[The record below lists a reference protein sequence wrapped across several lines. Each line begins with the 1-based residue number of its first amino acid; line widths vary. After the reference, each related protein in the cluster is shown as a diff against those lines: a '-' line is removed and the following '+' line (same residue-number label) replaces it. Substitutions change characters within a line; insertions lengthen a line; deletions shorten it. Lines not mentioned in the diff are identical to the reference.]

1 MVERRLLLAGAA
13 ALMAEPVAAA
23 SLGDFSLT
31 RLEGG
36 TLPLAEFAGRVVLV
50 VNTASFCGYTHQYA
64 ALQAL
69 HDRHEARGLVV
80 LGVPSNDFNQETADN
95 QRIRAFCDGMFGIT
109 FPMAGLSVVR
119 GGRAVPLYQWLAAQA
134 GGPPRWNFHKYLV
147 ARDGVRVSA
156 FATQVEPQAPQLLR
170 AIEAALAVQAG

>member
-13 ALMAEPVAAA
+13 ALMAEPAAA
-23 SLGDFSLT
+23 AGLGDFSIT

-50 VNTASFCGYTHQYA
+50 GYTHQYA

-69 HDRHEARGLVV
+69 HDRYEARGLVV
-80 LGVPSNDFNQETADN
+80 LGVPSNDFNQESADN